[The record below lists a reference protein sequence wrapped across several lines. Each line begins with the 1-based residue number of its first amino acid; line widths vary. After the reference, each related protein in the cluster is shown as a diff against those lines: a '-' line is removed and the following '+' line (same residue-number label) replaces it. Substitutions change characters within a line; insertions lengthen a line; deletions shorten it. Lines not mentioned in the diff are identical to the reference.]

1 MATVE
6 YELTYTVQVNELR
19 PGDFVARALAF
30 PNQLA
35 LGDTEA
41 EAVARA
47 TSLLQYQ
54 IRDAC
59 ARGEP
64 VPCDVTSGHVGGR
77 RVTIAVAG

>member
-6 YELTYTVQVNELR
+6 CELIYTVQVDELR

-47 TSLLQYQ
+47 TSLLQHQ

-64 VPCDVTSGHVGGR
+64 APGDVISGHVDGR
-77 RVTIAVAG
+77 RVTITVAG